1 MILDLLISR
10 YLDSELT
17 EEEDRELRSIT
28 SADPEAREAFD
39 QAVLLHI
46 AMRCEDPEID
56 VPADLVQDTRSL
68 VLDKIDALP
77 APQHIAPKSMAR
89 RARAVAALVALLL
102 ILALP
107 IDELTREY
115 GAQTA
120 YLQQGRTELQNENT
134 RPMNEQRTR
143 RIHGNQRIVEYG
155 AVAAPRAS
163 SVTQPTPQPILATLS
178 PDSFHGQAILDVAQ
192 ALARPRVAPS
202 VAHPSVVRAS
212 AALPSVAQSSPRV
225 APGETNAPAQSEDVP
240 LLLTTFY
247 TSSVQGSL
255 ETVSAITQISQ
266 SIGYGLS
273 DRSFV
278 GLEVGAM
285 QYTVDRVMHTTV
297 RTDGESD
304 VAMRETVVRSSTTS
318 GGKLSPTS
326 TPAGTFTQISTRIVD
341 QQSVAWGAAFY
352 QRPIVH
358 AGAMAMLGR
367 VGVGAGMD
375 GMLAYGRLQAEYRVL
390 PILSVTMGAE
400 ARYAPMRTGAV
411 SGQQS
416 GQSYGG
422 FLSMVYG
429 IQLSL

>member
-17 EEEDRELRSIT
+17 AEEDRELRSIT
-28 SADPEAREAFD
+28 SSDPEAREVFD

-46 AMRCEDPEID
+46 AMRCEDPEVD
-56 VPADLVQDTRSL
+56 VPAGLVQDTRSL

-77 APQHIAPKSMAR
+77 TPKQLAPKS
-89 RARAVAALVALLL
+89 AVLRVRTVVAMVALLL
-102 ILALP
+102 IFALP
-107 IDELTREY
+107 IDEFTREY
-115 GAQTA
+115 GVQTA
-120 YLQQGRTELQNENT
+120 ELKQGSVELQNDDV
-134 RPMNEQRTR
+134 RPWNKLRTR
-143 RIHGNQRIVEYG
+143 EIEGNQGIVDSEK
-155 AVAAPRAS
+155 VAAQRAS
-163 SVTQPTPQPILATLS
+163 GVTQPVSEPILATLS

-192 ALARPRVAPS
+192 VLALPS
-202 VAHPSVVRAS
+202 VALSSVALPSVAIPSVARS
-212 AALPSVAQSSPRV
+212 ETSVAQSSP
-225 APGETNAPAQSEDVP
+225 APAQSEDVP

-247 TSSVQGSL
+247 TSSIQGSL
-255 ETVSAITQISQ
+255 ETVSAISQISQ

-273 DRSFV
+273 NRSYV

-297 RTDGESD
+297 RAGGESD
-304 VAMRETVVRSSTTS
+304 VAMRETVIRSSTAS
-318 GGKLSPTS
+318 GGKLSPPS
-326 TPAGTFTQISTRIVD
+326 TPAGAFTQESTRIVA

-358 AGAMAMLGR
+358 SGDMAMLGR

-375 GMLAYGRLQAEYRVL
+375 GMLAYGRLQAEYRIL

>member
-28 SADPEAREAFD
+28 SSDPEAREAFD

-46 AMRCEDPEID
+46 AMRCEDPEVD
-56 VPADLVQDTRSL
+56 VPADLVRDTRSL

-77 APQHIAPKSMAR
+77 TPTHIAPKSAAR
-89 RARAVAALVALLL
+89 RIRSVAAVVALLL

-107 IDELTREY
+107 IDELTRQY
-115 GAQTA
+115 GVQTA
-120 YLQQGRTELQNENT
+120 ELQQGSVD
-134 RPMNEQRTR
+134 
-143 RIHGNQRIVEYG
+143 QRIMEEAKGHQGIVESDN
-155 AVAAPRAS
+155 VAAQRAPI
-163 SVTQPTPQPILATLS
+163 VTQPAPQPAPQPILATLS
-178 PDSFHGQAILDVAQ
+178 SSSFQSQAILDVAQ
-192 ALARPRVAPS
+192 ALTRPSDARPS
-202 VAHPSVVRAS
+202 VALSSVAQSVAQS
-212 AALPSVAQSSPRV
+212 VAIPSVAQSV
-225 APGETNAPAQSEDVP
+225 AQSETSAPAQSEEVP

-255 ETVSAITQISQ
+255 ASVSAISQISQ
-266 SIGYGLS
+266 SIGYGLR
-273 DRSFV
+273 DKSFV

-285 QYTVDRVMHTTV
+285 QYTVDRIMHTTV

-304 VAMRETVVRSSTTS
+304 VAMRETVVRSSTAS

-326 TPAGTFTQISTRIVD
+326 TPAGSYTQVASRIVD

-358 AGAMAMLGR
+358 LGGMAMLGR

-375 GMLAYGRLQAEYRVL
+375 GMLAYGRLQAEYRIL

-400 ARYAPMRTGAV
+400 ARYAPMRTGAA